1 MKHFFTDEELE
12 SSTVIREL
20 EERGKKKGIDIGMKK
35 GINIGIEKG
44 ADIGVEVTRRILTTD
59 KSDEQIAKETGMP
72 VEKIR
77 QIREKIKNESWKK
90 IIAQKLYYDLL

>member
-20 EERGKKKGIDIGMKK
+20 EERGKKKGIDIGFDKGWKK
-35 GINIGIEKG
+35 GINIGMEKG
-44 ADIGVEVTRRILTTD
+44 TDIGVEVTRRILTTD

-77 QIREKIKNESWKK
+77 QIREKIKNES
-90 IIAQKLYYDLL
+90 